1 MFIEITVN
9 SYKNLY
15 KLFLQI
21 TLNVFRYGSAAGWL
35 RTTIVVWRG
44 SGPEAQLVPI
54 NRFRRDALHATLQD
68 FPVPDTHTSDLD
80 P

>member
-21 TLNVFRYGSAAGWL
+21 TLNVFRYGSAAG
-35 RTTIVVWRG
+35 
-44 SGPEAQLVPI
+44 
-54 NRFRRDALHATLQD
+54 
-68 FPVPDTHTSDLD
+68 
-80 P
+80 